1 MAKRIMATD
10 ESIFKDKSCETLNIP
25 IYFIGVRIE
34 EIDLGFK
41 DDEFYKSS

>member
-25 IYFIGVRIE
+25 IYLPGVRIE